1 MTRTSTGR
9 GWKIV
14 LGIIAGL
21 LILLFIG
28 EIAVRALIAQQ
39 IRAGI
44 SDSAPE
50 SSDMRE
56 DASVGFGASPVLLG
70 LARGKLQHINI
81 EVPSTLVPDSD
92 EIIGNPP
99 ATIDATGFVLD
110 QDNPTADELI
120 LHTEIPQALL
130 RDMLQ
135 QELRHSLNEAQDG
148 RFAEYDEI
156 LTVSDVGTDPAAGT
170 FTVTFSNGAFGVE
183 LRPDVSEN
191 GQIAFTAESTQI
203 LGRNL
208 PDFFSEAVSNA
219 LQKGLNEDVVGP
231 MKIQQ
236 FQVID
241 NGFRITVAGENVQL
255 SELPV

>member
-21 LILLFIG
+21 LILLFIA
-28 EIAVRALIAQQ
+28 EIVVRGFIAQQ
-39 IRAGI
+39 IRA
-44 SDSAPE
+44 SFRDSAPE

-81 EVPSTLVPDSD
+81 DVPSTLVSDSD

-110 QDNPTADELI
+110 QDNPSADELI
-120 LHTEIPQALL
+120 LHTEVPQALL
-130 RDMLQ
+130 RDILQ

-156 LTVSDVGTDPAAGT
+156 LTVSDVRTDPAVGT

-191 GQIAFTAESTQI
+191 GQITFTAESTQI

>member
-9 GWKIV
+9 GWKIA

-21 LILLFIG
+21 IILLFLA
-28 EIAVRALIAQQ
+28 EIAVRGFIAQQ
-39 IRAGI
+39 IKTGI
-44 SDSAPE
+44 HDSAPE
-50 SSDMRE
+50 SADMRE
-56 DASVGFGASPVLLG
+56 DASVHFGASPVLVG

-81 EVPSTLVPDSD
+81 DVPSTLVQDRD
-92 EIIGNPP
+92 EIVGNPP

-110 QDNPTADELI
+110 PDNPSADELM
-120 LHTEIPQALL
+120 LHTELPQALL

-135 QELRHSLNEAQDG
+135 QELRRSLDEAQDG

-156 LTVSDVGTDPAAGT
+156 LTVSDVRTNPAVGT
-170 FTVTFSNGAFGVE
+170 FNVTFSNGAFGVE
-183 LRPDVSEN
+183 LRPEVVD
-191 GQIAFTAESTQI
+191 GQMSFTAESTQI

-219 LQKGLNEDVVGP
+219 LQNGLNEDIVGP
-231 MKIQQ
+231 LQIQQ

-241 NGFRITVAGENVQL
+241 NGFRITVAGQNVPL
-255 SELPV
+255 NDLPV